1 MGKAR
6 GLKMG
11 KDNVENYDCQQ
22 LSDYLLSS
30 GIREEVTE
38 AFQANINR
46 EAFLYLSEE
55 DLKELLP
62 VIGNRILIRKLL
74 KKLHEVVINVL
85 TWVFVCNHAET
96 SACMRVRG

>member
-1 MGKAR
+1 MRWCKSGKKLSR

-11 KDNVENYDCQQ
+11 KEDVEKYDCQQ

-38 AFQANINR
+38 AFQANLING
-46 EAFLYLSEE
+46 EAFLELSEE

-62 VIGNRILIRKLL
+62 VIGDRILIRKLL
-74 KKLHEVVINVL
+74 KKLHEVI
-85 TWVFVCNHAET
+85 
-96 SACMRVRG
+96 SY